1 VDSSR
6 GPGVSAGALAYD
18 AGAMYLVVIC
28 VLALI
33 LAFSGPPFPW
43 VMDPGWVTAAVAGAT
58 VLPAGVAALV
68 CRRTLR
74 LLDRSPADP
83 SIAQYWFGRGMTIV
97 QGVLALLHGGVLC
110 TTAWLRFCKHT
121 PLVGDWLVMP
131 GLLAAVPFLISVV
144 LVWIAIYPA
153 DRAIRETALETYLF
167 RGRPVCPVWP
177 LPRYLL
183 FNLRHQVL
191 FILVP
196 MLLILAARDVVTR
209 YEDWLRKWSG
219 QEVLPDVLLGVA
231 AVVVAVIAPTILRRV
246 WVTEALPQGP
256 LRDRLLY
263 LCGKLRMRCKEILV
277 WHSGGM
283 IVNAAVMGVI
293 APFRYFL
300 ITDAML
306 EQMEDRR
313 IEAVFGHEAGHV
325 KRHHILF
332 FLLFAFITG
341 CLVTSLGYY
350 SRGMDRITYQMVIVV
365 AAVMLALKW
374 GVLFGWISRCFERQ
388 ADIYGV
394 RTLAASGMPC
404 HIACRLH
411 MPEHGFNP
419 GSKQRGDPLCQT
431 AAHVFG
437 ETLNEVAV
445 LNGIPTEARSWRHGS
460 ISSRSRTVIKLAQDP
475 QATARFERRVYRVK
489 LGIGAAALLSG
500 VWAAWCL
507 KLWTLLGIG
516 M

>member
-1 VDSSR
+1 
-6 GPGVSAGALAYD
+6 
-18 AGAMYLVVIC
+18 MYLVVIG

-33 LAFSGPPFPW
+33 LAFSGPPFRY
-43 VMDPGWVTAAVAGAT
+43 VMEPGWVVAAVAGAT

-74 LLDRSPADP
+74 LLDRNPADP
-83 SIAQYWFGRGMTIV
+83 SIGQYWFGRGMTIV
-97 QGVLALLHGGVLC
+97 QGVLALLHGGALC
-110 TTAWLRFCKHT
+110 TTNWLRLCKHT
-121 PLVGDWLVMP
+121 PLVGDWLVVP
-131 GLLAAVPFLISVV
+131 GLLATVPFLISIL
-144 LVWIAIYPA
+144 LVWIATYPA
-153 DRAIRETALETYLF
+153 DRAIREIALETYLF
-167 RGRPVCPVWP
+167 RGRPVRPVWP
-177 LPRYLL
+177 LPRYLM

-196 MLLILAARDVVTR
+196 MLLILAARDVIVHC
-209 YEDWLRKWSG
+209 EPWLQAVSG
-219 QEVLPDVLLGVA
+219 HQVLPDVLLGIA
-231 AVVVAVIAPTILRRV
+231 AVAVAIIAPTILRRV
-246 WVTEALPQGP
+246 WVTQALPEVP
-256 LRDRLLY
+256 LRDRLVH
-263 LCGKLRMRCKEILV
+263 LCSKLRMRCREILI

-332 FLLFAFITG
+332 FLLFAFISG
-341 CLVTSLGYY
+341 CLVTSLGYR
-350 SRGMDRITYQMVIVV
+350 SQGMDRTTYQIVIAMM
-365 AAVMLALKW
+365 AAALALKW
-374 GVLFGWISRCFERQ
+374 GILFGWISRCFERQ
-388 ADIYGV
+388 ADIYAL

-404 HIACRLH
+404 RIACRLH
-411 MPEHGFNP
+411 TSEESPNP
-419 GSKQRGDPLCQT
+419 GAKREEGDPLCQT

-475 QATARFERRVYRVK
+475 QATARFERRVYLVK
-489 LGIGAAALLSG
+489 VGIFVAALLSG
-500 VWAAWCL
+500 LWAAWDL

-516 M
+516 GG

>member
-1 VDSSR
+1 
-6 GPGVSAGALAYD
+6 
-18 AGAMYLVVIC
+18 MYLVVIG
-28 VLALI
+28 VLSLI
-33 LAFSGPPFPW
+33 LAFSGPPFRW
-43 VMDPGWVTAAVAGAT
+43 VMEPGWVVAAVAGAT

-68 CRRTLR
+68 GRRTLR
-74 LLDRSPADP
+74 LLDRNPADP
-83 SIAQYWFGRGMTIV
+83 SIGQYWFGRGMTLV
-97 QGVLALLHGGVLC
+97 QLVLAVLHGSALC
-110 TTAWLRFCKHT
+110 TTNWLRLCRQT
-121 PLVGDWLVMP
+121 PLVGDWLVVP
-131 GLLAAVPFLISVV
+131 GFLAAVPFLLSVL
-144 LVWIAIYPA
+144 LVWIATYPA
-153 DRAIRETALETYLF
+153 DRAIREIALEAYLF
-167 RGRPVCPVWP
+167 RGRPVRPVWP

-196 MLLILAARDVVTR
+196 MLLILAARDLITR
-209 YEDWLRKWSG
+209 YQDRLRELSG
-219 QEVLPDVLLGVA
+219 QEVLPDLLLGLA
-231 AVVVAVIAPTILRRV
+231 AVVIAIIAPTILRRV
-246 WVTEALPQGP
+246 WVTEALPAGP

-263 LCGKLRMRCKEILV
+263 LCGKLQMRCREILV

-283 IVNAAVMGVI
+283 IVNAAVMGVF
-293 APFRYFL
+293 APLRYFL

-332 FLLFAFITG
+332 FLLFAFVSG
-341 CLVTSLGYY
+341 CIVTSLGYR
-350 SRGMDRITYQMVIVV
+350 SEDMDRITYQIAVVI
-365 AAVMLALKW
+365 AATVLALKW

-404 HIACRLH
+404 RIECKLH
-411 MPEHGFNP
+411 RPEAADNP
-419 GSKQRGDPLCQT
+419 GDESGPGDPLCQT

-445 LNGIPTEARSWRHGS
+445 LNGIPMEARSWRHGS

-489 LGIGAAALLSG
+489 VAIFVAALLSG
-500 VWAAWCL
+500 LWAAWDL
-507 KLWTLLGIG
+507 ELWTLLGIG
-516 M
+516 RG

>member
-1 VDSSR
+1 
-6 GPGVSAGALAYD
+6 
-18 AGAMYLVVIC
+18 M
-28 VLALI
+28 
-33 LAFSGPPFPW
+33 
-43 VMDPGWVTAAVAGAT
+43 
-58 VLPAGVAALV
+58 
-68 CRRTLR
+68 
-74 LLDRSPADP
+74 
-83 SIAQYWFGRGMTIV
+83 
-97 QGVLALLHGGVLC
+97 
-110 TTAWLRFCKHT
+110 
-121 PLVGDWLVMP
+121 
-131 GLLAAVPFLISVV
+131 
-144 LVWIAIYPA
+144 
-153 DRAIRETALETYLF
+153 
-167 RGRPVCPVWP
+167 
-177 LPRYLL
+177 

-191 FILVP
+191 FILAP
-196 MLLILAARDVVTR
+196 MLLILAARDVITR
-209 YEDWLRKWSG
+209 HEEWLRRVSG

-231 AVVVAVIAPTILRRV
+231 AVGVAIIAPTILRRV
-246 WVTEALPQGP
+246 WVTQALPAGP

-263 LCGKLRMRCKEILV
+263 LCGKLRMRCREILV

-341 CLVTSLGYY
+341 CLVTSLGYRT
-350 SRGMDRITYQMVIVV
+350 RGMDRLTHQVVIAI
-365 AAVMLALKW
+365 AAGVLLFKW
-374 GVLFGWISRCFERQ
+374 GVVFGWVSRCFERQ

-404 HIACRLH
+404 RVECRLH
-411 MPEHGFNP
+411 PSEQNPNP
-419 GSKQRGDPLCQT
+419 GVKPPAGDPLCQT

-437 ETLNEVAV
+437 ETLHEVAA

-460 ISSRSRTVIKLAQDP
+460 ISARSRTVMKYAQDP
-475 QATARFERRVYRVK
+475 LETERFERRVYRVK
-489 LGIGAAALLSG
+489 LAIFGGAVLSG
-500 VWAAWCL
+500 LWAAWNL

-516 M
+516 GS

>member
-1 VDSSR
+1 
-6 GPGVSAGALAYD
+6 
-18 AGAMYLVVIC
+18 MYLVVIG

-33 LAFSGPPFPW
+33 LAFSGPPFRW
-43 VMDPGWVTAAVAGAT
+43 VMEPGWVVAAVAGAT
-58 VLPAGVAALV
+58 VLPAGAAALV
-68 CRRTLR
+68 CARALR
-74 LLDRSPADP
+74 LVDRNPADP
-83 SIAQYWFGRGMTIV
+83 SIGQYWFGRGMTIV
-97 QGVLALLHGGVLC
+97 QATLGVLHGGVLC
-110 TTAWLRFCKHT
+110 FTNWLRLCKQT
-121 PLVGDWLVMP
+121 PLIGDWLVVP
-131 GLLAAVPFLISVV
+131 SFLASVPFLISIV

-153 DRAIRETALETYLF
+153 DRAIREIALETYLF
-167 RGRPVCPVWP
+167 RGRPIRPVWP
-177 LPRYLL
+177 LPRYLM

-196 MLLILAARDVVTR
+196 MLLILAARDVIVAFEGR
-209 YEDWLRKWSG
+209 LRELSG
-219 QEVLPDVLLGVA
+219 HEVLPDVLLGIA
-231 AVVVAVIAPTILRRV
+231 AVAVAIIAPTILRRV
-246 WVTEALPQGP
+246 WVTQALPEGP
-256 LRDRLLY
+256 LRDRLLHMA
-263 LCGKLRMRCKEILV
+263 GKLRMRCREILV

-332 FLLFAFITG
+332 FLLFAFISG
-341 CLVTSLGYY
+341 CVVTSLGQR
-350 SRGMDRITYQMVIVV
+350 SRGLDRTTYQIAIVII
-365 AAVMLALKW
+365 AAALAVKW
-374 GVLFGWISRCFERQ
+374 GVVFGWISRCFERQ

-404 HIACRLH
+404 RLECKLH
-411 MPEHGFNP
+411 TPQETSNP
-419 GSKQRGDPLCQT
+419 GPSQPAGDPLCLT

-437 ETLNEVAV
+437 ETLNEVAA

-460 ISSRSRTVIKLAQDP
+460 ISSRSRTVIRFAQDP
-475 QATARFERRVYRVK
+475 LATARFERRVYRVK
-489 LGIGAAALLSG
+489 LAIFLAALASG
-500 VWAAWCL
+500 LWVAWDL

-516 M
+516 GE